1 MRELRFLCTL
11 KFRNDAVGQYL
22 SQLDAP
28 LVERIDMPDR
38 TLNEDLVLIECDQL
52 AQRLRCQSL
61 HQNGVRR
68 AIALES
74 PVRNLEGWY
83 SIGCN
88 LLGRLAE
95 GQGLSLRDEVR
106 HQQIVVRFQLVQGLI
121 EANKIAR
128 DQLGPLVDKLVER
141 GLAIRSRLSPDDRPR
156 LIVYLPALQVDM
168 FSIALHIQLL
178 EIGGQE
184 PEVMI
189 IGQDRDGLG
198 TEEVVVPDTY

>member
-1 MRELRFLCTL
+1 MREPGFLCTL

-38 TLNEDLVLIECDQL
+38 SLNEDLVLIECDQL

-128 DQLGPLVDKLVER
+128 DLLVTMLRPLIYPVLPFR
-141 GLAIRSRLSPDDRPR
+141 AIFCL
-156 LIVYLPALQVDM
+156 
-168 FSIALHIQLL
+168 
-178 EIGGQE
+178 
-184 PEVMI
+184 
-189 IGQDRDGLG
+189 
-198 TEEVVVPDTY
+198 

>member
-1 MRELRFLCTL
+1 MRELRFLWTL

-22 SQLDAP
+22 SQFDAP

-83 SIGCN
+83 AMRRN
-88 LLGRLAE
+88 LRVHLVVGH
-95 GQGLSLRDEVR
+95 GLD
-106 HQQIVVRFQLVQGLI
+106 H
-121 EANKIAR
+121 
-128 DQLGPLVDKLVER
+128 
-141 GLAIRSRLSPDDRPR
+141 
-156 LIVYLPALQVDM
+156 
-168 FSIALHIQLL
+168 
-178 EIGGQE
+178 
-184 PEVMI
+184 
-189 IGQDRDGLG
+189 
-198 TEEVVVPDTY
+198 